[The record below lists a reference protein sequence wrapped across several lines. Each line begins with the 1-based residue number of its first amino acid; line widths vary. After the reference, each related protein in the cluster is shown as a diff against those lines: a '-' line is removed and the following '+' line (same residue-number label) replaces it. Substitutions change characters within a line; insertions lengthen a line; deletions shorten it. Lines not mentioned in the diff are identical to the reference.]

1 RAGGSCVIHRTP
13 TGEANVVEAM
23 KAHKCVIGGEGNGGV
38 IDPRV
43 VYIRDSLVAMA
54 WTLQL
59 LADEGRPLSQIVA
72 DMPSYAMVK
81 TKFAC
86 APDRAEIIL
95 DAVRHEFSSE
105 RIDDT
110 DGLRID
116 WPEGWVQIR
125 RSNTEPIIRII
136 AEAQTEAA
144 ATELVARIRN
154 VADRT

>member
-1 RAGGSCVIHRTP
+1 MEHPRLSRPLLLAIVTPALAGAPHRLHHP
-13 TGEANVVEAM
+13 SQVVGRR
-23 KAHKCVIGGEGNGGV
+23 HQH
-38 IDPRV
+38 
-43 VYIRDSLVAMA
+43 DSLVAMA

-59 LADEGRPLSQIVA
+59 LADEGRPLSQIGA

-81 TKFAC
+81 TKFPC
-86 APDRAEIIL
+86 ASEQAAIIL
-95 DAVRHEFSSE
+95 DAVRQEFSRE
-105 RIDDT
+105 RIDET

-136 AEAQTEAA
+136 AEAQTESA

>member
-1 RAGGSCVIHRTP
+1 MVHRTP
-13 TGEANVVEAM
+13 TGEANVVESM
-23 KAHKCVIGGEGNGGV
+23 KAQKCVIGGEGNGGV
-38 IDPRV
+38 IDPQV

-59 LADEGRPLSQIVA
+59 LAGEDRPLSQIVA
-72 DMPSYAMVK
+72 DMPAYSIVK
-81 TKFAC
+81 TKFLCEAE
-86 APDRAEIIL
+86 RAAIIL
-95 DAVRHEFSSE
+95 DAVRNEFSTE
-105 RIDDT
+105 RVNDT

-144 ATELVARIRN
+144 ASDLVARVRA
-154 VADRT
+154 VADRL